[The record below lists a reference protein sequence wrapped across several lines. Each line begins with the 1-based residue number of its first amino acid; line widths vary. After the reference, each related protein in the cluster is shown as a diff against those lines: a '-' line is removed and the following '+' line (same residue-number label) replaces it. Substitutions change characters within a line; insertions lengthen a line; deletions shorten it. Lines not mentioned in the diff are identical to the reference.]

1 MNRILLAS
9 GTTKIIQVVTNFL
22 PHSSADIIS
31 VSNQKLVQRYI
42 KERDFDLGII
52 NAPLPDS
59 SGIDLALELAQASS
73 MQIML
78 LAKDEL
84 EEKLSSQMKENG
96 VLVLPKPLNRSLF
109 EWAINILI
117 TSHNRLHYLQKQNDD
132 LKQQIKDLKLI
143 DRAKLVLIT
152 YLKITEP
159 EAHRFIEK
167 QAMDQR
173 ITKREICMNILK
185 KYDY

>member
-1 MNRILLAS
+1 MNRILIAS
-9 GTTKIIQVVTNFL
+9 GATKIIQVVTNIL
-22 PHSSADIIS
+22 PPAETDIIS

-52 NAPLPDS
+52 NAPLPAS
-59 SGIDLALELAQASS
+59 NGINLALELAQASN

-78 LAKDEL
+78 LTKDEL
-84 EEKLSSQMKENG
+84 EEGLSLQMKENG
-96 VLVLPKPLNRSLF
+96 VLVLLKPLKRSMF
-109 EWAINILI
+109 EWAINILL
-117 TSHNRLHYLQKQNDD
+117 TSHNRLHYLQKQNDA
-132 LKQQIKDLKLI
+132 LKQQIKDLKFI

-173 ITKREICMNILK
+173 ITKREVCMNILK